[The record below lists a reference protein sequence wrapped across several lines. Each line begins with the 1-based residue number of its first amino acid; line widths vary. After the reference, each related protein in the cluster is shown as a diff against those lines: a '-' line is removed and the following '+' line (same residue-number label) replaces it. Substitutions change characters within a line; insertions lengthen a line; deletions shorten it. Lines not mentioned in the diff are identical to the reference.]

1 MKNFQG
7 LIGYPRLILSLGALL
22 IFAAWVLELSGG
34 TPVVYA
40 QEIEPAIIGI
50 VEVQAIMREA
60 TAAKSIQEQ
69 IEERRALYQVEISA
83 EEKRLRGVEQEI
95 ARQRSVLSPESYAN
109 KQRDFEGDVAAIQRI
124 VVDRRRELDQAYAG
138 GVRAIQIEVTKIIGE
153 IAAERGITLVLPQVQ
168 TLYVEKELRISREV
182 LRRLD
187 ERLPYFDLEFG
198 LN

>member
-1 MKNFQG
+1 MKTFQG
-7 LIGYPRLILSLGALL
+7 LLGYPRLILSLGAPL

-40 QEIEPAIIGI
+40 QEIEPAVIGI

>member
-138 GVRAIQIEVTKIIGE
+138 GVRAIQTEVAKIIGE

-168 TLYVEKELRISREV
+168 TLYVDKELRISREV

-187 ERLPYFDLEFG
+187 ERLPNLNLEFG